1 MDERH
6 NEPIPDSIRV
16 EPSVYL
22 YLPRIEELVAKEER
36 LKLLENAL
44 ASESG
49 YVDIDKIKKI
59 FDIK

>member
-6 NEPIPDSIRV
+6 NEPMTDSIRV

-44 ASESG
+44 KSKSG
-49 YVDIDKIKKI
+49 YINIDEIKNI

>member
-1 MDERH
+1 MDKGCIK
-6 NEPIPDSIRV
+6 PLTDSIYMDA
-16 EPSVYL
+16 SVYL

-59 FDIK
+59 FGIK